1 MVVFS
6 PQAITFMTMQP
17 ELLDRKNHKN
27 DPLTRP
33 ESHVRVEIRKRL
45 QNSTTKHAPCQKSK
59 PNNMFSGNQCCFGSD
74 SISPNLVSGLA
85 GDKYFWPPASIFS
98 LRIER
103 EGICI
108 NIFFENGGGE
118 YLPGEGWRGGKN
130 ISMLLWELL
139 GLEEDLGRKIFDRKN
154 WVLVTWL
161 QQRLQQQGKPT
172 S

>member
-1 MVVFS
+1 MVGFWRVPFLAVYIDLVVGVLGAGLSVVGSSGSWLEFVVVFS

-45 QNSTTKHAPCQKSK
+45 QNSTTKHAPRQKSK

-98 LRIER
+98 LRIEG

-108 NIFFENGGGE
+108 NIFLENGGGQ
-118 YLPGEGWRGGKN
+118 YLQGGRTLACFCE
-130 ISMLLWELL
+130 SCW
-139 GLEEDLGRKIFDRKN
+139 G
-154 WVLVTWL
+154 
-161 QQRLQQQGKPT
+161 
-172 S
+172 